1 VTAIV
6 LFSVFIGLIVLR
18 TPVIMAIGV
27 AVIGALVLAGFG
39 GMLWIVPMKA
49 LEAASNTSL
58 LAIPFFVLAGNLM
71 NAIGVTQR
79 IFNLANALVGHF
91 RAGLAQVNVL
101 ASVLLAGGTGAATAD
116 IAGLGAVEIRAMREK
131 GYSASFASAIT
142 VVSAIVAPFIPP
154 SIPLVV
160 YAFLANVSVARM
172 FLAGL
177 VPGLLVAVSL
187 MIFNRYLATRQEFP
201 TQERASLREIWSH
214 TLTGAAALIA
224 PAIIM
229 GSILSGIATA
239 SEAGVL
245 ACVYIIFLGAILRT
259 LTWDALVKALTETV
273 LITSMIMLIIGF
285 AASMGW
291 LMAIEQIPQDMA
303 RAIPDLIDTPIY
315 FLLAVMIAVLLLG
328 LFIDGVTIKL
338 LLVPILLP
346 LVDAYAIDRVHF
358 CIVLQMS
365 LILGL
370 ATPPLGLG
378 LFIVARIS
386 KAPFEEIVA
395 AVLPYFIP
403 LLIVLAIL
411 ATVPEVSLWLPS
423 TLLGPATP

>member
-1 VTAIV
+1 MTAV
-6 LFSVFIGLIVLR
+6 ALFAVFLGLIALK
-18 TPVIMAIGV
+18 TPIIMAIGV
-27 AVIGALVLAGFG
+27 AVVASLVMAGFSDV
-39 GMLWIVPMKA
+39 LWIVPMKA
-49 LEAASNTSL
+49 LEAASNASL

-71 NAIGVTQR
+71 NAIGITER

-91 RAGLAQVNVL
+91 KAGLAQVNVL

-131 GYSASFASAIT
+131 GYSPAFSSAIT

-172 FLAGL
+172 FLAG
-177 VPGLLVAVSL
+177 VMPGLLVALSL
-187 MIFNRYLATRQEFP
+187 MLFNRFLATRIDFPQQEP
-201 TQERASLREIWSH
+201 ASLREIWSH
-214 TLTGAAALIA
+214 TLTGAAALVA

-229 GSILSGIATA
+229 GGILSGIATA

-245 ACVYIIFLGAILRT
+245 ACTYVLFLGALLRT
-259 LTWDALVKALTETV
+259 LSWRALVAAFTETV
-273 LITSMIMLIIGF
+273 LITAMIMLIIGF
-285 AASMGW
+285 AASIGW

-303 RAIPDLIDTPIY
+303 RAIPGLVDTGLL
-315 FLLAVMIAVLLLG
+315 FLFLVMIFVLILG
-328 LFIDGVTIKL
+328 CFVDGVTIKL

-358 CIVLQMS
+358 GIVLQMS
-365 LILGL
+365 LILGM

-378 LFIVARIS
+378 LFIVARLS
-386 KAPFEEIVA
+386 GAPFEDIVR
-395 AVLPYFIP
+395 AVLPFFIP

-411 ATVPEVSLWLPS
+411 AVVPGVSLWLP
-423 TLLGPATP
+423 TMLLGPG

>member
-1 VTAIV
+1 MTAV
-6 LFSVFIGLIVLR
+6 ALFGVFLGLIALK

-27 AVIGALVLAGFG
+27 AVVGALVLAGFSNT
-39 GMLWIVPMKA
+39 LWIVPMKA
-49 LEAASNTSL
+49 LEAASNASL

-71 NAIGVTQR
+71 NAIGVTER

-91 RAGLAQVNVL
+91 KAGLAQVNVL
-101 ASVLLAGGTGAATAD
+101 ASVMLAGGTGAATAD

-172 FLAGL
+172 FLAGIG
-177 VPGLLVAVSL
+177 PGLLVAISL
-187 MIFNRYLATRQEFP
+187 MLFNRYLATKREFP
-201 TQERASLREIWSH
+201 VQERASLKIIRSP
-214 TLTGAAALIA
+214 TLAGVAALIA
-224 PAIIM
+224 PAILM
-229 GSILSGIATA
+229 GGILSGVATA

-245 ACVYIIFLGAILRT
+245 ACAYVLFLGAVLRT
-259 LTWDALVKALTETV
+259 LTLKALIKALTETV

-303 RAIPDLIDTPIY
+303 RAIPDMIDTSLL
-315 FLLAVMIAVLLLG
+315 FLLAVMISVLLLG
-328 LFIDGVTIKL
+328 CFIDGVTIKL

-346 LVDAYAIDRVHF
+346 LVDAYGIDRVHF
-358 CIVLQMS
+358 GIVLQMS

-378 LFIVARIS
+378 LFIVARLS
-386 KAPFEEIVA
+386 GAPFEDIVK

-403 LLIVLAIL
+403 LVCVLAIL
-411 ATVPEVSLWLPS
+411 ATMPVFSLWLPN
-423 TLLGPATP
+423 TLLGPG

>member
-1 VTAIV
+1 VTAIA
-6 LFSVFIGLIVLR
+6 LFGVFLALILLR

-27 AVIGALVLAGFG
+27 AVVSALALAGFG

-49 LEAASNTSL
+49 LEAASNASL

-71 NAIGVTQR
+71 NAIGITER

-131 GYSASFASAIT
+131 GYSAAFSSAIT

-172 FLAGL
+172 FLAG
-177 VPGLLVAVSL
+177 VMPGLLVALSL
-187 MIFNRYLATRQEFP
+187 MLFNRYLATYREFP

-214 TLTGAAALIA
+214 TLAGAAALVA

-229 GSILSGIATA
+229 GGILTGVATA

-245 ACVYIIFLGAILRT
+245 ACAYVIFLGAILRT
-259 LTWDALVKALTETV
+259 LTWQALVGALTETV

-303 RAIPDLIDTPIY
+303 RAIPGLIDTPLL

-328 LFIDGVTIKL
+328 CFIDGVTIKL

-346 LVDAYAIDRVHF
+346 LVDSYAIDRVHF
-358 CIVLQMS
+358 GIVLQMS

-378 LFIVARIS
+378 LFIVARLS
-386 KAPFEEIVA
+386 GAPFEDIVQ
-395 AVLPYFIP
+395 AVLPYFVP

-411 ATVPEVSLWLPS
+411 ATVPAVSLWLP
-423 TLLGPATP
+423 TLLLGPA

>member
-1 VTAIV
+1 MTAV
-6 LFSVFIGLIVLR
+6 ALFSMFLGLIVMR

-27 AVIGALVLAGFG
+27 SVIASLVIAGFSET
-39 GMLWIVPMKA
+39 LWIVPMKA

-71 NAIGVTQR
+71 NAIGITER

-101 ASVLLAGGTGAATAD
+101 ASVMLAGGTGAATAD

-131 GYSASFASAIT
+131 GYGAAFSSAIT

-172 FLAGL
+172 FLAGV
-177 VPGLLVAVSL
+177 VPGLLVALSL
-187 MIFNRYLATRQEFP
+187 MLFNRFLATRTEFP
-201 TQERASLREIWSH
+201 KQDPATLREIWNH
-214 TLTGAAALIA
+214 TFAGIAALAA

-229 GSILSGIATA
+229 GGILSGVATA

-245 ACVYIIFLGAILRT
+245 ACVYVIFLGAVLGT
-259 LTWDALVKALTETV
+259 LSAKALFRALTETV

-285 AASMGW
+285 AASIGW
-291 LMAIEQIPQDMA
+291 LMAIEQIPQNIA
-303 RAIPDLIDTPIY
+303 RAIPGLIDTPLF
-315 FLLAVMIAVLLLG
+315 FLMIVMACVLMLG
-328 LFIDGVTIKL
+328 CFIDGVTIKL

-346 LVDAYAIDRVHF
+346 LVDAYGLDRIHF
-358 CIVLQMS
+358 GIVLQMS
-365 LILGL
+365 LILGM

-386 KAPFEEIVA
+386 GAPFEEIVA
-395 AVLPYFIP
+395 AVLPYFLP
-403 LLIVLAIL
+403 LLLVLAML
-411 ATVPEVSLWLPS
+411 ATIPALSLWLP
-423 TLLGPATP
+423 TLLLGAS

>member
-1 VTAIV
+1 MTAV
-6 LFSVFIGLIVLR
+6 ALFGVFLGLIALR

-27 AVIGALVLAGFG
+27 AVVGALVLAGFG
-39 GMLWIVPMKA
+39 GTLWIVPMKA
-49 LEAASNTSL
+49 LEAASHASL

-71 NAIGVTQR
+71 NAIGVTER

-101 ASVLLAGGTGAATAD
+101 ASVMLAGGTGAATAD

-131 GYSASFASAIT
+131 GYKASFASAIT

-172 FLAGL
+172 FLAGIG
-177 VPGLLVAVSL
+177 PGLLVALSL
-187 MIFNRYLATRQEFP
+187 MVFNRYLATRQDFP
-201 TQERASLREIWSH
+201 TQERASLKEIWSH
-214 TLTGAAALIA
+214 TLAGAAALVA

-229 GSILSGIATA
+229 GGILSGIATA

-245 ACVYIIFLGAILRT
+245 ACAYVIFLGAILRT
-259 LTWDALVKALTETV
+259 LTWQALVKALTETV

-303 RAIPDLIDTPIY
+303 RAIPGMIDTPLL
-315 FLLAVMIAVLLLG
+315 FLLAVMISVLLLG
-328 LFIDGVTIKL
+328 CFIDGVTIKL

-358 CIVLQMS
+358 GIVLQMS

-378 LFIVARIS
+378 LFIVARLS
-386 KAPFEEIVA
+386 GAPFEEIVS
-395 AVLPYFIP
+395 AVIPYFIP
-403 LLIVLAIL
+403 LVIVLAIL
-411 ATVPEVSLWLPS
+411 ATVPAVSLFLPNFF
-423 TLLGPATP
+423 LGPT

>member
-1 VTAIV
+1 MTAV
-6 LFSVFIGLIVLR
+6 ALFGVFLGLIALR
-18 TPVIMAIGV
+18 TPVIIAIGV
-27 AVIGALVLAGFG
+27 AVAVALSMAGFS
-39 GMLWIVPMKA
+39 GMLWIMPMKA
-49 LEAASNTSL
+49 LEAASNASL

-71 NAIGVTQR
+71 NAIGVTER

-131 GYSASFASAIT
+131 GYSAAFASAIT

-172 FLAGL
+172 FMAGV

-187 MIFNRYLATRQEFP
+187 MIFNRWLAGRRDFPRQP
-201 TQERASLREIWSH
+201 PASLAEIWRH
-214 TLTGAAALIA
+214 ALGGVVALVA

-229 GSILSGIATA
+229 GGILSGLTTA

-245 ACVYIIFLGAILRT
+245 ASAYVIALGAVLGT
-259 LTWDALVKALTETV
+259 LSLQALWRALTETA
-273 LITSMIMLIIGF
+273 LITAMIMLIIGF

-291 LMAIEQIPQDMA
+291 LMAIEQIPQGIA
-303 RAIPDLIDTPIY
+303 RAIPEHIDAPLL
-315 FLLAVMIAVLLLG
+315 FLFAVMGFVLLLG
-328 LFIDGVTIKL
+328 CFIDGVTIKL

-346 LVDAYAIDRVHF
+346 LVDSYAIDRVHF
-358 CIVLQMS
+358 GIVLQMS
-365 LILGL
+365 LILGM

-378 LFIVARIS
+378 LFIAARLS
-386 KAPFEEIVA
+386 GAPFEDIVR

-403 LLIVLAIL
+403 LLTVVALLAF
-411 ATVPEVSLWLPS
+411 VPAFSLWLPNAVF
-423 TLLGPATP
+423 GPT